1 LDEFITLNEAAELI
15 GIDRSAFYRW
25 SKTDKIKLYK
35 KGAQTLVKRSD
46 IEKIKAERET
56 IRPID

>member
-1 LDEFITLNEAAELI
+1 MDEFITLNEAAELI

-25 SKTDKIKLYK
+25 SKAGKIKLYK
-35 KGAQTLVKRSD
+35 KGSQTLVKRSD

-56 IRPID
+56 IRPIE